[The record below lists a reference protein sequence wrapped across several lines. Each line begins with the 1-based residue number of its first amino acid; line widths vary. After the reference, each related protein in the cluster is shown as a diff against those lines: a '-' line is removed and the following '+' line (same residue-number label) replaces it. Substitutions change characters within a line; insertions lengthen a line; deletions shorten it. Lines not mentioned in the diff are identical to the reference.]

1 MLQSTMKVR
10 KTIDIEVPGLGSR
23 IREARKRD
31 PRSLREISQQAGMTA
46 ANWYAVENE
55 EIKALPLETL
65 RSIEEALDIS
75 LGIIFD

>member
-10 KTIDIEVPGLGSR
+10 KTIDIEVSGLGAM
-23 IREARKRD
+23 IRDARKRD
-31 PRSLREISQQAGMTA
+31 SRSLREISQQAGMTA

-65 RSIEEALDIS
+65 RSMEEALDIS
-75 LGIIFD
+75 LGVTFD